1 MTVERII
8 PAIITAAVALMFL
21 IIGLVLRKGKG
32 SGLIAGY
39 NTASAEEKRKT
50 DEKALCRFV
59 ARLMFFYT
67 GCFGLLSLGIFTG
80 TDSSFS
86 IIMPIFLIVTIIAV
100 IYANT
105 GNRFKK
111 K

>member
-1 MTVERII
+1 MVKIVTLCALAI
-8 PAIITAAVALMFL
+8 PFV
-21 IIGLVLRKGKG
+21 IIGLFLWMGKG
-32 SGLIAGY
+32 SWLIAGY
-39 NTASAEEKRKT
+39 NTSGKEEKAQY

-59 ARLMFFYT
+59 AKLMIVVALFMVILAFTENTFIILALTLFFIIFI
-67 GCFGLLSLGIFTG
+67 FG
-80 TDSSFS
+80 
-86 IIMPIFLIVTIIAV
+86 AV

>member
-1 MTVERII
+1 MSIERII
-8 PAIITAAVALMFL
+8 PACITAAVAIMFL

-32 SGLIAGY
+32 AGLIAGY
-39 NTASAEEKRKT
+39 NTSSADQKRKT

-67 GCFGLLSLGIFTG
+67 VCFGLLSLGIFTG
-80 TDSSFS
+80 TDSSFAF
-86 IIMPIFLIVTIIAV
+86 IMPIFLIVTIIAV